1 MLYREYKPEDIKQI
15 LKLFYNTVHTVNA
28 LDYSAEQLDAWAP
41 LSQDAAA
48 WNKSLCENYTLVAE
62 QDGLICG
69 FADLAPGGY
78 LDRLY
83 VHSDFQRMGIASQL
97 CSLLEKRARGQNVK
111 ELTVH
116 ASITA
121 RPFFEKRGYG
131 LIEEQRVSRR
141 GVKMTNY
148 VMRLVFAD

>member
-69 FADLAPGGY
+69 FADLALGGY

-83 VHSDFQRMGIASQL
+83 VHSDFQRMGVASKL
-97 CSLLEKRARGQNVK
+97 CSLLERRAREQNVK

-121 RPFFEKRGYG
+121 RPFFEKRGYE
-131 LIEEQRVSRR
+131 LIKEQRVFRR
-141 GVKMTNY
+141 GVEMTNY

>member
-1 MLYREYKPEDIKQI
+1 MQIRKYRPSDCRELAE
-15 LKLFYNTVHTVNA
+15 LFYDTVHTVNA
-28 LDYSAEQLDAWAP
+28 GDYTKEQLDAWAP

-69 FADLAPGGY
+69 FADLALGGY

-83 VHSDFQRMGIASQL
+83 VHSDFQRMGVASKL
-97 CSLLEKRARGQNVK
+97 CSLLERRAREQNVK

-121 RPFFEKRGYG
+121 RPFFEKRGYE
-131 LIEEQRVSRR
+131 LIKEQRVFRR
-141 GVKMTNY
+141 GVEMTNY

>member
-1 MLYREYKPEDIKQI
+1 MLYREYKPGDVQQI

-41 LSQDAAA
+41 LSQDADA

-69 FADLAPGGY
+69 FADLAHGGY

-83 VHSDFQRMGIASQL
+83 VHSDFQHMGIASQL
-97 CSLLEKRARGQNVK
+97 CSQLEKRARSQNVK

-121 RPFFEKRGYG
+121 RPFFEKRGYE
-131 LIEEQRVSRR
+131 LINEQRVSRR
-141 GVKMTNY
+141 GVEMTNY

>member
-62 QDGLICG
+62 QDGLIRG